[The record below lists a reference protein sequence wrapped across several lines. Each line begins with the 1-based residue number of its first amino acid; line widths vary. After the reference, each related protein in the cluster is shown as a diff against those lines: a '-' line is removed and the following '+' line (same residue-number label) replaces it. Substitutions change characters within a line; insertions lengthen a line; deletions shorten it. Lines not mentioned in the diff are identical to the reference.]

1 MLWISQQIL
10 KSFLPQ
16 GKYYAKVIYLL
27 GTSSCFVTHKL
38 GVTGHMLYINANII
52 HHIYVIIYP
61 ILYMGHI

>member
-27 GTSSCFVTHKL
+27 GTSSYLVSRKL
-38 GVTGHMLYINANII
+38 RVTGHMLYINANII